1 MKMKKFLMAVL
12 LFLSFVSLSSCFE
25 TVEEINLNND
35 GSGRMTLTFNGSQS
49 KAKLA
54 SVMKLSSV
62 NGHKVPTVAEIKNE
76 LAQTAARLRA
86 IPGISNVKTN
96 ADFQNYIL
104 SVSFDFKEVAQ
115 INTAFSKM
123 LTAYQIPTY
132 NAASYTYNKGT
143 KTFTKT
149 YQLNPAT
156 RKQYNELKQE
166 DKEVFKSAQYTSVYR
181 FQSVVK
187 SMANTKASIATSKKA
202 VMLKTPILNIINAGA
217 SVNNTIQL
225 Q

>member
-1 MKMKKFLMAVL
+1 MKIKSILITILLWIAFL
-12 LFLSFVSLSSCFE
+12 SLSSCFE

-35 GSGRMTLTFNGSQS
+35 GSGHMTLTFNGSQS

-104 SVSFDFKEVAQ
+104 SVSFDFKDVSQ
-115 INTAFSKM
+115 INTAFGTM
-123 LTAYQIPTY
+123 LTAYKIPTY
-132 NAASYTYNKGT
+132 NAATYGYNKGT

-156 RKQYNELKQE
+156 KKQYNDLKQE

-181 FQSVVK
+181 FQSLVK
-187 SMANTKASIATSKKA
+187 TMANAKASVSASKKA
-202 VMLKTPILNIINAGA
+202 VMLKTPILNIINSGA